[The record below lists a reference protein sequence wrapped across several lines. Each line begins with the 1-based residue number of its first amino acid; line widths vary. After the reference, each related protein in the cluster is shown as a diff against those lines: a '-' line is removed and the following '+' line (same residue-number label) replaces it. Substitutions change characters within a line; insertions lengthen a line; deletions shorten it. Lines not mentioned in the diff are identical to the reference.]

1 MVGVVH
7 IVLTYSIHH
16 NILMTS
22 FFISFTRHHETEN
35 KKGRKTQRKI
45 KSRQQK
51 RMSTPVPV
59 DKKTTSVSFL
69 DRRRMDVV
77 PAKRSVSF
85 LGDVANE
92 RVASTERR
100 MPQSD
105 SFIGDPENQKLVS
118 RRGSL
123 ANRLVQSHR
132 SHRTGYK
139 KSFRRSAISL
149 SSHGAASFDLG
160 YEFRW
165 LNLSKQQLFYLVW
178 VILPSLF
185 SIWYATA
192 VLFPPGCRS
201 KWKFLLWTNGSL
213 IKNDQGQPTLCPR
226 PSICSEGVFQIIL
239 ISLARLSAFAS
250 YTVMGMTFVSRMH
263 SSIYFLSNTYAAHYI
278 PFEYLHKIHNKM
290 GAWYAGLA
298 VLHTITHLVRY
309 AVRQEMT
316 EQMKTTTALSGVVA
330 IISMIAVTWS
340 MTHAKRFKSI
350 EFERRLQW
358 HWYFLVLTA
367 ACCVHHPRTRRI
379 TLLFV

>member
-1 MVGVVH
+1 
-7 IVLTYSIHH
+7 
-16 NILMTS
+16 
-22 FFISFTRHHETEN
+22 
-35 KKGRKTQRKI
+35 
-45 KSRQQK
+45 
-51 RMSTPVPV
+51 
-59 DKKTTSVSFL
+59 
-69 DRRRMDVV
+69 MDVV

-105 SFIGDPENQKLVS
+105 SFIGDPENQRLVS

-123 ANRLVQSHR
+123 ADRLVQ

-139 KSFRRSAISL
+139 KSFRRSAVSL
-149 SSHGAASFDLG
+149 SSHGAGSFELG

-185 SIWYATA
+185 SIWYGTA
-192 VLFPPGCRS
+192 VLFPPGCHS

-263 SSIYFLSNTYAAHYI
+263 SSIHFLSNTYAARYV
-278 PFEYLHKIHNKM
+278 PFEYLHKIHNNM

-309 AVRQEMT
+309 VVRQEMT
-316 EQMKTTTALSGVVA
+316 EQMKTTTAVSGVVA

-350 EFERRLQW
+350 EFDRRLQL

-367 ACCVHHPRTRRI
+367 ACCFHHPRTRRI